1 MDDKDSLLKKAEDEI
16 KKAEKAVE
24 DFADKVAAPEE
35 PIVIVPTKDAPPP
48 NSATGKNG

>member
-16 KKAEKAVE
+16 KEAAKAVE

-35 PIVIVPTKDAPPP
+35 PVIIIPAEDAPPP
-48 NSATGKNG
+48 NPPARKDG